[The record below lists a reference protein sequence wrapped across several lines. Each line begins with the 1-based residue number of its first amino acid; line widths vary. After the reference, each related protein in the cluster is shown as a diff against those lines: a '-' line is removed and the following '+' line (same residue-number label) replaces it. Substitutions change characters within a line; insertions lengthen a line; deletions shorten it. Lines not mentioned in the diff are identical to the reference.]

1 MSLRWKLMLLLVVVV
16 GGATTAVGVISYQ
29 STEDRMMTEIDNSL
43 GTATNVLLNRRD
55 SNRPGREN
63 NGGNNAG
70 NNNGTIVIPDRPLGI
85 EQYVVQLTDRDGNIL
100 GATTGI
106 ALPSMK
112 VNVDNQGN
120 ERPTIATLTGAD
132 GIQYRVRAE
141 SFSVGIVQLGRDL
154 REVDNVLTDLRSR
167 TILTGVIVAM
177 LSAILGWVIAAS
189 MTSRLRKLSNA
200 AEHVATTG
208 QFDVDTPSSSG
219 RDETARLS
227 RSFKE
232 MLEALSRSKEQ
243 QKRLV
248 QDAGHE
254 LRTPLTSMRTNLD
267 VMRRH
272 PNMETSMREQI
283 MIDLERDAGDMAAL
297 VEEVVAIAAE
307 RHTDELPQ
315 PIEMKSIVQSIADRA
330 SRRSGRDIVVN
341 GDESI
346 VIANHHMFDRA
357 VSNLIDNAL
366 KFDLSSQQIEVMI
379 HNGSLT
385 VSDCG
390 IGIPEDEVQL
400 IFERFHRSA
409 ASRSMPGSG
418 LGLSIVADFAQAHD
432 GSVFARNR
440 VGGGAEIGFSLP
452 TAHKTGL
459 EA

>member
-1 MSLRWKLMLLLVVVV
+1 MSLRWKLMLLLVVIV
-16 GGATTAVGVISYQ
+16 GGVTTSVGIISYQ

-55 SNRPGREN
+55 SNRPGRQD
-63 NGGNNAG
+63 NGGM
-70 NNNGTIVIPDRPLGI
+70 IVIPDRPLGI
-85 EQYVVQLTDRDGNIL
+85 EQYVVQLTDRNGNIL
-100 GATTGI
+100 AATVGI
-106 ALPSMK
+106 ALPPMQMS
-112 VNVDNQGN
+112 VDNRGI
-120 ERPTIATLTGAD
+120 ERPEIATLTGAD

-141 SFSVGIVQLGRDL
+141 GFSVGIVQLGRDL
-154 REVDNVLTDLRSR
+154 SEVENVLTDLRSR
-167 TILTGVIVAM
+167 TVLTGVIVAL

-189 MTSRLRKLSNA
+189 MTSRLRKLSIA
-200 AEHVATTG
+200 AEHVAATG
-208 QFDVDTPSSSG
+208 KFDVDTPSSG
-219 RDETARLS
+219 RDETARLA

-272 PNMETSMREQI
+272 PNMDQAMREQI

-307 RHTDELPQ
+307 RHSNELPE
-315 PIEMKSIVQSIADRA
+315 PIEMKSVTQSIVERA

-341 GDESI
+341 GDDSI

-366 KFDLSSQQIEVMI
+366 KFDTSSQQIEVMI

-385 VSDCG
+385 VSDRG
-390 IGIPEDEVQL
+390 IGIPEDEVRL

-418 LGLSIVADFAQAHD
+418 LGLSIVADFAQAHG

-440 VGGGAEIGFSLP
+440 AGGGAEIGFSLP
-452 TAHKTGL
+452 PENK
-459 EA
+459 

>member
-1 MSLRWKLMLLLVVVV
+1 MSLRWKLMLLLVVIV
-16 GGATTAVGVISYQ
+16 GGVTTSVGIISYQ

-55 SNRPGREN
+55 SNRPGRQN
-63 NGGNNAG
+63 DGGM
-70 NNNGTIVIPDRPLGI
+70 IVIPDRPLGI
-85 EQYVVQLTDRDGNIL
+85 EQYVVQLTDRNGNIL
-100 GATTGI
+100 ATTTGI
-106 ALPSMK
+106 SLPPMQLS
-112 VNVDNQGN
+112 VDNQGI
-120 ERPTIATLTGAD
+120 ERPVIATLTGAD
-132 GIQYRVRAE
+132 GIQYRVRAKG
-141 SFSVGIVQLGRDL
+141 FSVGIVQLGRDL
-154 REVDNVLTDLRSR
+154 SEVENVLTDLRSR
-167 TILTGVIVAM
+167 TVLTGVIVAL

-189 MTSRLRKLSNA
+189 MTSRLRKLSVA

-208 QFDVDTPSSSG
+208 KFDIDTPSSG
-219 RDETARLS
+219 RDETARLA

-272 PNMETSMREQI
+272 PNMDQAMREQI

-307 RHTDELPQ
+307 RHSNELPE
-315 PIEMKSIVQSIADRA
+315 PIEMNSVTQSIVERA

-341 GDESI
+341 ADDSI

-366 KFDLSSQQIEVMI
+366 KFDTSSHQIEVMI

-385 VSDCG
+385 VGDRG

-418 LGLSIVADFAQAHD
+418 LGLSIVADFAHAHD

-452 TAHKTGL
+452 TAHKTGQP
-459 EA
+459 A

>member
-1 MSLRWKLMLLLVVVV
+1 MLLLVVIV
-16 GGATTAVGVISYQ
+16 GGVTTSVGIISYQ

-55 SNRPGREN
+55 SNRPGRQN
-63 NGGNNAG
+63 DGGM
-70 NNNGTIVIPDRPLGI
+70 IVIPDRPLGI
-85 EQYVVQLTDRDGNIL
+85 EQYVVQLTDRNGNIL
-100 GATTGI
+100 AATVGI
-106 ALPSMK
+106 ALPPMRLS
-112 VNVDNQGN
+112 VDNQGV
-120 ERPTIATLTGAD
+120 ERPVIATLTGAD

-141 SFSVGIVQLGRDL
+141 GFSVGIVQLGRDL
-154 REVDNVLTDLRSR
+154 SEVENVLTDLRSR
-167 TILTGVIVAM
+167 TVLTGVIVAL

-189 MTSRLRKLSNA
+189 MTSRLRKLSVA

-208 QFDVDTPSSSG
+208 KFDVDTPSSG
-219 RDETARLS
+219 RDETARLA

-272 PNMETSMREQI
+272 PNMDQAMREQI

-307 RHTDELPQ
+307 RHSNELPE
-315 PIEMKSIVQSIADRA
+315 PIEMKSVTQAIVERA

-341 GDESI
+341 ADDSI

-366 KFDLSSQQIEVMI
+366 KFDTSSQQIEVTI
-379 HNGSLT
+379 HTGSLT
-385 VSDCG
+385 VSDRG
-390 IGIPEDEVQL
+390 IGIPEDEVRL

-440 VGGGAEIGFSLP
+440 AGGGAEIGFSLP
-452 TAHKTGL
+452 PENK
-459 EA
+459 

>member
-1 MSLRWKLMLLLVVVV
+1 MSLRWKLMLLLVVIV
-16 GGATTAVGVISYQ
+16 GGVTTSVGIISYQ

-43 GTATNVLLNRRD
+43 GNATKKTLLNRRD
-55 SNRPGREN
+55 SDRPGRQN
-63 NGGNNAG
+63 NGGM
-70 NNNGTIVIPDRPLGI
+70 IVIPDRPLGI
-85 EQYVVQLTDRDGNIL
+85 EQYVVQLTDRNGNIL
-100 GATTGI
+100 AATTGI
-106 ALPSMK
+106 SLPPMQLS
-112 VNVDNQGN
+112 VDKQGI
-120 ERPTIATLTGAD
+120 ERPVIATLTGAD

-141 SFSVGIVQLGRDL
+141 GFSVGIVQLGRDL
-154 REVDNVLTDLRSR
+154 SEVENVLTDLRSR
-167 TILTGVIVAM
+167 TVLTGVIVAL

-189 MTSRLRKLSNA
+189 MTSRLRKLSSA
-200 AEHVATTG
+200 AEHVALTG
-208 QFDVDTPSSSG
+208 QFNVDTPSTG
-219 RDETARLS
+219 RDETAKLA

-272 PNMETSMREQI
+272 PNMDQSMREQI

-307 RHTDELPQ
+307 RHSNELPE
-315 PIEMKSIVQSIADRA
+315 PIEMKSVTQSIVERA
-330 SRRSGRDIVVN
+330 SRRSGRDVVVN
-341 GDESI
+341 ADDSI

-366 KFDLSSQQIEVMI
+366 KFDTSSQQIEVTI

-385 VSDCG
+385 VSDRG

-418 LGLSIVADFAQAHD
+418 LGLSIVADFAHAHD

-452 TAHKTGL
+452 TAHKSG
-459 EA
+459 EPA

>member
-1 MSLRWKLMLLLVVVV
+1 VSLRWKLMLLLVVIV
-16 GGATTAVGVISYQ
+16 GGVTTSVGIISYQ
-29 STEDRMMTEIDNSL
+29 STEERMMTEIDNSL

-63 NGGNNAG
+63 NGGNNG
-70 NNNGTIVIPDRPLGI
+70 GMIVIPDRPLGI
-85 EQYVVQLTDRDGNIL
+85 EQYVVQLTDRNGNIL
-100 GATTGI
+100 AATVGI
-106 ALPSMK
+106 ALPPMQLS
-112 VNVDNQGN
+112 VDNQGI
-120 ERPTIATLTGAD
+120 ERPIIATLTGAD

-141 SFSVGIVQLGRDL
+141 GFSVGIVQLGRDL
-154 REVDNVLTDLRSR
+154 SEVENVLTDLRSR
-167 TILTGVIVAM
+167 TVLTGVIVAL

-189 MTSRLRKLSNA
+189 MTSRLRQLSNA
-200 AEHVATTG
+200 AEHVASTG
-208 QFDVDTPSSSG
+208 QFDVDTPSSG

-272 PNMETSMREQI
+272 PNMEAAMREQI
-283 MIDLERDAGDMAAL
+283 MHDLERDAGDMAAL

-315 PIEMKSIVQSIADRA
+315 PIEMKSVAQSIAERA
-330 SRRSGRDIVVN
+330 SRRSGRDVVVN
-341 GDESI
+341 ADESI

-366 KFDLSSQQIEVMI
+366 KFDTSAQAIEVTI
-379 HNGSLT
+379 ENGSLT
-385 VSDCG
+385 VGDRG
-390 IGIPEDEVQL
+390 IGIPEDELQL

-440 VGGGAEIGFSLP
+440 VGGGVEIGFSLP
-452 TAHKTGL
+452 TAHKPGGDT
-459 EA
+459 

>member
-1 MSLRWKLMLLLVVVV
+1 MLLLVLVV

-63 NGGNNAG
+63 NGGM
-70 NNNGTIVIPDRPLGI
+70 IVIPDRPLGI
-85 EQYVVQLTDRDGNIL
+85 EQYVVQLTDRNGNIL
-100 GATTGI
+100 AATTGI
-106 ALPSMK
+106 SLPPMQLS
-112 VNVDNQGN
+112 VDNQGI
-120 ERPTIATLTGAD
+120 ERPVIATLTGAD

-141 SFSVGIVQLGRDL
+141 GFSVGIVQLGRDL
-154 REVDNVLTDLRSR
+154 SEVENVLTDLRSR
-167 TILTGVIVAM
+167 TVLTGLIVAL

-189 MTSRLRKLSNA
+189 MTSRLRKLSVA
-200 AEHVATTG
+200 TEHVATTG
-208 QFDVDTPSSSG
+208 KFDVDTPSSG
-219 RDETARLS
+219 RDETARLA

-272 PNMETSMREQI
+272 PNMDQAMREQI

-307 RHTDELPQ
+307 RHSNELPE
-315 PIEMKSIVQSIADRA
+315 PIEMNSVTQSIVERA

-341 GDESI
+341 ADDSS
-346 VIANHHMFDRA
+346 VIATHHMFDRA

-366 KFDLSSQQIEVMI
+366 KFDTSSQQIEVMI
-379 HNGSLT
+379 RNGSLT
-385 VSDCG
+385 VSDRG

-452 TAHKTGL
+452 TAHKSGQP
-459 EA
+459 A

>member
-1 MSLRWKLMLLLVVVV
+1 MLLLVVIV
-16 GGATTAVGVISYQ
+16 GGATTTVGILSYQ

-55 SNRPGREN
+55 SNRPGRQN
-63 NGGNNAG
+63 NGGNN
-70 NNNGTIVIPDRPLGI
+70 NGRIVIPDRPLGI
-85 EQYVVQLTDRDGNIL
+85 EQYVVQLTDRDGNVL

-106 ALPSMK
+106 SLPSMK
-112 VNVDNQGN
+112 LTVDNQGN
-120 ERPTIATLTGAD
+120 ERPAIATLTGAD

-141 SFSVGIVQLGRDL
+141 GFSVGIVQLGRDL

-167 TILTGVIVAM
+167 TILTGVIVAL

-189 MTSRLRKLSNA
+189 MTSRLRKLSSA

-208 QFDVDTPSSSG
+208 QFDVDTPSSG

-272 PNMETSMREQI
+272 PNMDIAMREQI
-283 MIDLERDAGDMAAL
+283 MHDLERDAGDMASL

-315 PIEMKSIVQSIADRA
+315 PIEMKSVVQSIVERA

-341 GDESI
+341 ADDSI

-366 KFDLSSQQIEVMI
+366 KFDTSSQSIEVTI
-379 HNGSLT
+379 HNGALT
-385 VSDCG
+385 VSDRG
-390 IGIPEDEVQL
+390 IGIPDDEVQL

-409 ASRSMPGSG
+409 ASRSMAGSG
-418 LGLSIVADFAQAHD
+418 LGLSIVADFAHAHD

-440 VGGGAEIGFSLP
+440 IGGGSEIGFSLP
-452 TAHKTGL
+452 MAHKSGFQV
-459 EA
+459 

>member
-1 MSLRWKLMLLLVVVV
+1 MSLRWKLMLLLVVIV
-16 GGATTAVGVISYQ
+16 GGVTTSVGIISYQ
-29 STEDRMMTEIDNSL
+29 STEDRMMIEIDNSL
-43 GTATNVLLNRRD
+43 TKASNVLLNRRD
-55 SNRPGREN
+55 SSRPGREN
-63 NGGNNAG
+63 NSGM
-70 NNNGTIVIPDRPLGI
+70 IVIPDRPLGI
-85 EQYVVQLTDRDGNIL
+85 EQYVVQLTDRNGNIL
-100 GATTGI
+100 AATVGI
-106 ALPSMK
+106 ALPPMRLS
-112 VNVDNQGN
+112 VDNQGV
-120 ERPTIATLTGAD
+120 ERPVIATLTGAD

-141 SFSVGIVQLGRDL
+141 GFSVGIVQLGRDL
-154 REVDNVLTDLRSR
+154 SEVENVLTDLRSR
-167 TILTGVIVAM
+167 TVLTGVIVAL

-189 MTSRLRKLSNA
+189 MTSRLRKLSVA

-208 QFDVDTPSSSG
+208 KFDVDTPSSG
-219 RDETARLS
+219 RDETARLA

-272 PNMETSMREQI
+272 PNMDQAMREQI

-307 RHTDELPQ
+307 RHSNELPE
-315 PIEMKSIVQSIADRA
+315 PIEMKSVTQSIVERA
-330 SRRSGRDIVVN
+330 SRRSSRDIVVKA
-341 GDESI
+341 DDSI

-366 KFDLSSQQIEVMI
+366 KFDTSSQQIEVTI
-379 HNGSLT
+379 HTGSLT
-385 VSDCG
+385 VSDRG
-390 IGIPEDEVQL
+390 IGIPEDEVRL

-440 VGGGAEIGFSLP
+440 AGGGAEIGFSLP
-452 TAHKTGL
+452 PENK
-459 EA
+459 

>member
-1 MSLRWKLMLLLVVVV
+1 MLLLVVIV
-16 GGATTAVGVISYQ
+16 GGVTTSVGIISYQ

-63 NGGNNAG
+63 NGGNN
-70 NNNGTIVIPDRPLGI
+70 NGLIVIPDRPLGI
-85 EQYVVQLTDRDGNIL
+85 EQYVVQLTDRSGNIL
-100 GATTGI
+100 AATTGI
-106 ALPSMK
+106 SLPTMQLS
-112 VNVDNQGN
+112 VDNQGI
-120 ERPTIATLTGAD
+120 ERPAIATLTGAD

-141 SFSVGIVQLGRDL
+141 GFSVGIVQLGRDL
-154 REVDNVLTDLRSR
+154 SEVENVLTDLRSR
-167 TILTGVIVAM
+167 TVLTGIIVAL

-189 MTSRLRKLSNA
+189 MTSRLRKLSTA
-200 AEHVATTG
+200 AEHVALTG
-208 QFDVDTPSSSG
+208 QFNVDTPSSG
-219 RDETARLS
+219 RDETARLA

-272 PNMETSMREQI
+272 PNMEAGMREQI
-283 MIDLERDAGDMAAL
+283 MLDIERDAGDMAAL

-315 PIEMKSIVQSIADRA
+315 PIEMKSVVHSIVERA

-341 GDESI
+341 ADDSI

-357 VSNLIDNAL
+357 VSNLVDNAL
-366 KFDLSSQQIEVMI
+366 KFDTSSQQIELTI

-385 VSDCG
+385 VSDRG
-390 IGIPEDEVQL
+390 IGIPEDEVRL

-452 TAHKTGL
+452 TENK
-459 EA
+459 

>member
-1 MSLRWKLMLLLVVVV
+1 MLLLVVIV
-16 GGATTAVGVISYQ
+16 GGVTTSVGIISYQ

-55 SNRPGREN
+55 SNRPGRQN
-63 NGGNNAG
+63 DGGM
-70 NNNGTIVIPDRPLGI
+70 IVIPDRPLGI
-85 EQYVVQLTDRDGNIL
+85 EQYVVQLTDRNGNIL
-100 GATTGI
+100 AATTGI
-106 ALPSMK
+106 SLSPMQLS
-112 VNVDNQGN
+112 VDNQGV
-120 ERPTIATLTGAD
+120 ERPVIATLTGAD

-141 SFSVGIVQLGRDL
+141 GFSVGIVQLGRDL
-154 REVDNVLTDLRSR
+154 SEVENVLTDLRSR
-167 TILTGVIVAM
+167 TVLTGVIVAL

-189 MTSRLRKLSNA
+189 MTSRLRKLSVA

-208 QFDVDTPSSSG
+208 KFDVDTPSSG
-219 RDETARLS
+219 RDETARLA

-272 PNMETSMREQI
+272 PNMDQAMREQI

-307 RHTDELPQ
+307 RHSNELPE
-315 PIEMKSIVQSIADRA
+315 PIEMKSVTQSIVERA
-330 SRRSGRDIVVN
+330 SRRSSRDIVVKA
-341 GDESI
+341 DDSI

-366 KFDLSSQQIEVMI
+366 KFDTSSQQIELTI
-379 HNGSLT
+379 HDGSLT
-385 VSDCG
+385 VSDRG

-418 LGLSIVADFAQAHD
+418 LGLSIVADFAHAHD

-440 VGGGAEIGFSLP
+440 DGGGAEIGFSLP
-452 TAHKTGL
+452 TAHKSGQP
-459 EA
+459 A

>member
-1 MSLRWKLMLLLVVVV
+1 MSLRWKLMLLLVVIV
-16 GGATTAVGVISYQ
+16 GGVTTSVGIISYQ

-55 SNRPGREN
+55 SNRPGRQN
-63 NGGNNAG
+63 DGGI
-70 NNNGTIVIPDRPLGI
+70 IVIPDRPLGI
-85 EQYVVQLTDRDGNIL
+85 EQYVVQLTDRNGNIL
-100 GATTGI
+100 AATTGI
-106 ALPSMK
+106 SLPPMQLS
-112 VNVDNQGN
+112 VDNQGI
-120 ERPTIATLTGAD
+120 ERPVIATLTGAD

-141 SFSVGIVQLGRDL
+141 GFSVGIVQLGRDL
-154 REVDNVLTDLRSR
+154 SEVENVLTDLRSR
-167 TILTGVIVAM
+167 TVLTGVIVAL

-189 MTSRLRKLSNA
+189 MTSRLRKLSSA

-208 QFDVDTPSSSG
+208 QFDVDTPSSG
-219 RDETARLS
+219 RDETARLA

-232 MLEALSRSKEQ
+232 MLEALARSKEQ

-272 PNMETSMREQI
+272 PNMDQTMREQI

-307 RHTDELPQ
+307 RHSNELPE
-315 PIEMKSIVQSIADRA
+315 PIEMKSVTQSIVERA

-341 GDESI
+341 ADDSI

-366 KFDLSSQQIEVMI
+366 KFDTSSQQIDVTI

-385 VSDCG
+385 VSDRG
-390 IGIPEDEVQL
+390 IGIPEDELKL

-418 LGLSIVADFAQAHD
+418 LGLSIVADFAHAHD

-452 TAHKTGL
+452 TGHKSG
-459 EA
+459 EPA

>member
-1 MSLRWKLMLLLVVVV
+1 MSLRWKLMLLLVVIV
-16 GGATTAVGVISYQ
+16 GGVTTSVGIISYQ
-29 STEDRMMTEIDNSL
+29 STEDRMMIEIDNSL
-43 GTATNVLLNRRD
+43 TKASNVLLNRRD
-55 SNRPGREN
+55 SSRPGREN
-63 NGGNNAG
+63 NSGM
-70 NNNGTIVIPDRPLGI
+70 IVIPDRPLGI
-85 EQYVVQLTDRDGNIL
+85 EHYVVQLTDRNGSIL
-100 GATTGI
+100 AATTGI
-106 ALPSMK
+106 SLPPMRLS
-112 VNVDNQGN
+112 VDNQGV
-120 ERPTIATLTGAD
+120 ERPVIATLTGAD

-141 SFSVGIVQLGRDL
+141 GFSVGIVQLGRDL
-154 REVDNVLTDLRSR
+154 SEVENVLTDLRSR
-167 TILTGVIVAM
+167 TVLTGVIVAL

-189 MTSRLRKLSNA
+189 MTSRLRKLSSA

-208 QFDVDTPSSSG
+208 QFDVDTPSSG
-219 RDETARLS
+219 RDETARLA

-272 PNMETSMREQI
+272 PNMDQAMREQI

-307 RHTDELPQ
+307 RHSNELPE
-315 PIEMKSIVQSIADRA
+315 PIEMKSVTQSIVERA
-330 SRRSGRDIVVN
+330 SRRSSRDIVVKA
-341 GDESI
+341 DDSI

-366 KFDLSSQQIEVMI
+366 KFDTSSQQIELTI

-385 VSDCG
+385 VSDRG

-418 LGLSIVADFAQAHD
+418 LGLSIVADFAHAHD

-452 TAHKTGL
+452 TAHKTGQP
-459 EA
+459 A

>member
-1 MSLRWKLMLLLVVVV
+1 MSLRWKLMLLLVVIV
-16 GGATTAVGVISYQ
+16 GGVTTSVGIISYQ
-29 STEDRMMTEIDNSL
+29 STQDRMMTEIDNSL

-55 SNRPGREN
+55 SDRPGRQN
-63 NGGNNAG
+63 NGGM
-70 NNNGTIVIPDRPLGI
+70 IVIPDRPLGI
-85 EQYVVQLTDRDGNIL
+85 EQYVVQLTDRNGNIL
-100 GATTGI
+100 AATTGI
-106 ALPSMK
+106 SLPPMQLSI
-112 VNVDNQGN
+112 DNQGI
-120 ERPTIATLTGAD
+120 ERPVIATLTGAD

-141 SFSVGIVQLGRDL
+141 GFSVGIVQLGRDL
-154 REVDNVLTDLRSR
+154 SEVKNVLTDLRSR
-167 TILTGVIVAM
+167 TVLTGVIVAL

-189 MTSRLRKLSNA
+189 MTSRLRKLSSA

-208 QFDVDTPSSSG
+208 QFDVDTPSSG
-219 RDETARLS
+219 RDETARLA

-232 MLEALSRSKEQ
+232 MLEALARSKEQ

-272 PNMETSMREQI
+272 PNMDQAMREQI

-307 RHTDELPQ
+307 RHSNELPE
-315 PIEMKSIVQSIADRA
+315 PIEMKSITQSIVERA

-341 GDESI
+341 ADDSI

-366 KFDLSSQQIEVMI
+366 KFDTSSQQIDVTI

-385 VSDCG
+385 VSDRG
-390 IGIPEDEVQL
+390 IGIPEDELKL

-418 LGLSIVADFAQAHD
+418 LGLSIVADFAHAHD

-452 TAHKTGL
+452 TAHKSG
-459 EA
+459 EPA

>member
-1 MSLRWKLMLLLVVVV
+1 
-16 GGATTAVGVISYQ
+16 
-29 STEDRMMTEIDNSL
+29 
-43 GTATNVLLNRRD
+43 
-55 SNRPGREN
+55 
-63 NGGNNAG
+63 
-70 NNNGTIVIPDRPLGI
+70 
-85 EQYVVQLTDRDGNIL
+85 
-100 GATTGI
+100 
-106 ALPSMK
+106 
-112 VNVDNQGN
+112 
-120 ERPTIATLTGAD
+120 
-132 GIQYRVRAE
+132 
-141 SFSVGIVQLGRDL
+141 
-154 REVDNVLTDLRSR
+154 
-167 TILTGVIVAM
+167 VIVAL

-189 MTSRLRKLSNA
+189 MTSRLRKLSSA
-200 AEHVATTG
+200 AEHVALTG
-208 QFDVDTPSSSG
+208 QFNVDTPSTG
-219 RDETARLS
+219 RDETAKLA

-272 PNMETSMREQI
+272 PNMDQSMREQI

-307 RHTDELPQ
+307 RHSNELPE
-315 PIEMKSIVQSIADRA
+315 PIEMKSVTQSIVERA

-341 GDESI
+341 ADDSI

-366 KFDLSSQQIEVMI
+366 KFDTSSQQIEVTI

-385 VSDCG
+385 VSDRG

-409 ASRSMPGSG
+409 ASRSLPGSG
-418 LGLSIVADFAQAHD
+418 LGLSIVADFAHAHD

-440 VGGGAEIGFSLP
+440 VGGGSEIGFSLP
-452 TAHKTGL
+452 PENK
-459 EA
+459 

>member
-1 MSLRWKLMLLLVVVV
+1 MSLRWKLMLLLVVIV
-16 GGATTAVGVISYQ
+16 GGVTTSVGIISYQ
-29 STEDRMMTEIDNSL
+29 STEDRMMIEIDNSL
-43 GTATNVLLNRRD
+43 TKASNVLLNRRD
-55 SNRPGREN
+55 SSRPGREN
-63 NGGNNAG
+63 NSGM
-70 NNNGTIVIPDRPLGI
+70 IVIPDRPLGI
-85 EQYVVQLTDRDGNIL
+85 EQYVVQLTDRNGNIL
-100 GATTGI
+100 AATVGI
-106 ALPSMK
+106 ALPPMRLS
-112 VNVDNQGN
+112 VDNQGV
-120 ERPTIATLTGAD
+120 ERPVIATLTGAD

-141 SFSVGIVQLGRDL
+141 GFSVGIVQLGRDL
-154 REVDNVLTDLRSR
+154 SEVENVLTDLRSR
-167 TILTGVIVAM
+167 TVLTGVIVAL

-189 MTSRLRKLSNA
+189 MTSRLRKLSVA

-208 QFDVDTPSSSG
+208 KFDVDTPSSG
-219 RDETARLS
+219 RDETARLA

-272 PNMETSMREQI
+272 PNMDQAMREQI

-307 RHTDELPQ
+307 RHSNELPE
-315 PIEMKSIVQSIADRA
+315 PIEMKSVTQSIVERA
-330 SRRSGRDIVVN
+330 SRRSSRDIVVKA
-341 GDESI
+341 DDSI

-366 KFDLSSQQIEVMI
+366 KFDTSSRQIELTI
-379 HNGSLT
+379 HDGSLT
-385 VSDCG
+385 VSDRG

-418 LGLSIVADFAQAHD
+418 LGLSIVADFAHAHD

-440 VGGGAEIGFSLP
+440 DGGGAEIGFSLP
-452 TAHKTGL
+452 TAHKSGQP
-459 EA
+459 A

>member
-1 MSLRWKLMLLLVVVV
+1 MSLRWKLMLLLVVIV
-16 GGATTAVGVISYQ
+16 GGVTTSVGIISYQ
-29 STEDRMMTEIDNSL
+29 STEDRMMIEIDNSL
-43 GTATNVLLNRRD
+43 TKASNVLLNRRD
-55 SNRPGREN
+55 SSRPGREN
-63 NGGNNAG
+63 NSGM
-70 NNNGTIVIPDRPLGI
+70 IVIPDRPLGI
-85 EQYVVQLTDRDGNIL
+85 EQYVVQLTDRNGNIL
-100 GATTGI
+100 AATVGI
-106 ALPSMK
+106 ALPPMRLS
-112 VNVDNQGN
+112 VDNQGV
-120 ERPTIATLTGAD
+120 ERPVIATLTGAD

-141 SFSVGIVQLGRDL
+141 GFSVGIVQLGRDL
-154 REVDNVLTDLRSR
+154 SEVENVLTDLRSR
-167 TILTGVIVAM
+167 TVLTGVIVAL

-189 MTSRLRKLSNA
+189 MTSRLRKLSVA

-208 QFDVDTPSSSG
+208 KFDVDTPSSG
-219 RDETARLS
+219 RDETARLA
-227 RSFKE
+227 RSLKE

-272 PNMETSMREQI
+272 PNMDQAMREQI

-307 RHTDELPQ
+307 RHSNELPE
-315 PIEMKSIVQSIADRA
+315 PIEMKSVTQSIVERA
-330 SRRSGRDIVVN
+330 SRRSSRDIVVKA
-341 GDESI
+341 DDSI

-366 KFDLSSQQIEVMI
+366 KFDTSSQQIELTI
-379 HNGSLT
+379 HDGSLT
-385 VSDCG
+385 VSDRG
-390 IGIPEDEVQL
+390 IGIPEDEVQR

-418 LGLSIVADFAQAHD
+418 LGLSIVADFAHAHD

-440 VGGGAEIGFSLP
+440 DGGGAEIGFSLP
-452 TAHKTGL
+452 TAHKSGQP
-459 EA
+459 A

>member
-1 MSLRWKLMLLLVVVV
+1 MSLRWKLMLLLVVIV
-16 GGATTAVGVISYQ
+16 GGVTTLVGIISYQ
-29 STEDRMMTEIDNSL
+29 STEDRMMIEIDNSL
-43 GTATNVLLNRRD
+43 TKASNVLLNRRD
-55 SNRPGREN
+55 SSRPGREN
-63 NGGNNAG
+63 NSGM
-70 NNNGTIVIPDRPLGI
+70 IVIPDRPLGI
-85 EQYVVQLTDRDGNIL
+85 EQYVVQLTDRNGNIL
-100 GATTGI
+100 AATVGI
-106 ALPSMK
+106 AIPPMRLS
-112 VNVDNQGN
+112 VDNQGV
-120 ERPTIATLTGAD
+120 ERPVIATLTGAD

-141 SFSVGIVQLGRDL
+141 GFSVGIVQLGRDL
-154 REVDNVLTDLRSR
+154 SEVENVLTDLRSR
-167 TILTGVIVAM
+167 TVLTGVIVAL

-189 MTSRLRKLSNA
+189 MTSRLRKLSVA

-208 QFDVDTPSSSG
+208 KFDVDTPSSG
-219 RDETARLS
+219 RDETARLA

-272 PNMETSMREQI
+272 PNMDQAMREQI

-307 RHTDELPQ
+307 RHSNELPE
-315 PIEMKSIVQSIADRA
+315 PIEMKSVTQSIVERA
-330 SRRSGRDIVVN
+330 SRRSSRDIVVKA
-341 GDESI
+341 DDSI

-366 KFDLSSQQIEVMI
+366 KFDTSSQQIELTI
-379 HNGSLT
+379 HDGSLT
-385 VSDCG
+385 VSDRG

-418 LGLSIVADFAQAHD
+418 LGLSIVADFAHAHD

-440 VGGGAEIGFSLP
+440 DGGGAEIGFSLP
-452 TAHKTGL
+452 TAHKSGQP
-459 EA
+459 A

>member
-1 MSLRWKLMLLLVVVV
+1 
-16 GGATTAVGVISYQ
+16 
-29 STEDRMMTEIDNSL
+29 
-43 GTATNVLLNRRD
+43 
-55 SNRPGREN
+55 
-63 NGGNNAG
+63 
-70 NNNGTIVIPDRPLGI
+70 
-85 EQYVVQLTDRDGNIL
+85 VQLTDRNGNIL
-100 GATTGI
+100 AATTGI
-106 ALPSMK
+106 SLPPMQLS
-112 VNVDNQGN
+112 VDNQGI
-120 ERPTIATLTGAD
+120 ERPVIATLTGAD

-141 SFSVGIVQLGRDL
+141 GFSVGIVQLGRDL
-154 REVDNVLTDLRSR
+154 SEVENVLTDLRSR
-167 TILTGVIVAM
+167 TVLTGVIVAL

-189 MTSRLRKLSNA
+189 MTSRLRKLSVA
-200 AEHVATTG
+200 TEHVATTG
-208 QFDVDTPSSSG
+208 KFDVDTPSSG
-219 RDETARLS
+219 RDETARLA

-272 PNMETSMREQI
+272 PNMDQAMREQI

-307 RHTDELPQ
+307 RHSNELPE
-315 PIEMKSIVQSIADRA
+315 PIEMNSVTQSIVERA

-341 GDESI
+341 ADDSI

-366 KFDLSSQQIEVMI
+366 KFDTSSQQIEVMI
-379 HNGSLT
+379 RNGSLT
-385 VSDCG
+385 VSDRG

-418 LGLSIVADFAQAHD
+418 LGLSIVADFAHAHD

-452 TAHKTGL
+452 TAHKSGQP
-459 EA
+459 A

>member
-1 MSLRWKLMLLLVVVV
+1 MSLRWKLMLLLVVIV
-16 GGATTAVGVISYQ
+16 GGVTTSVGIISYQ

-55 SNRPGREN
+55 SNRPGRQN
-63 NGGNNAG
+63 DGGM
-70 NNNGTIVIPDRPLGI
+70 IVIPDRPLGI
-85 EQYVVQLTDRDGNIL
+85 EQYVVQLTDRNGNIL
-100 GATTGI
+100 AATTGI
-106 ALPSMK
+106 SLSPMQLS
-112 VNVDNQGN
+112 VDNQGV
-120 ERPTIATLTGAD
+120 ERPVIATLTGAD

-141 SFSVGIVQLGRDL
+141 GFSVGIVQLGRDL
-154 REVDNVLTDLRSR
+154 SEVENVLTDLRSR
-167 TILTGVIVAM
+167 TVLTGVIVAL

-189 MTSRLRKLSNA
+189 MTSRLRKLSVA

-208 QFDVDTPSSSG
+208 KFDVDTPSSG
-219 RDETARLS
+219 RDETARLA

-272 PNMETSMREQI
+272 PDMDAAMREQI

-307 RHTDELPQ
+307 RHSNELPE
-315 PIEMKSIVQSIADRA
+315 PIEMKSVTQSIVERA
-330 SRRSGRDIVVN
+330 SRRSSRDIVVKA
-341 GDESI
+341 DDSI

-366 KFDLSSQQIEVMI
+366 KFDTSSQQIELTI
-379 HNGSLT
+379 HDGSLT
-385 VSDCG
+385 VSDRG

-418 LGLSIVADFAQAHD
+418 LGLSIVADFAHAHD

-440 VGGGAEIGFSLP
+440 DGGGAEIGFSLP
-452 TAHKTGL
+452 TAHKSGQP
-459 EA
+459 A

>member
-1 MSLRWKLMLLLVVVV
+1 
-16 GGATTAVGVISYQ
+16 
-29 STEDRMMTEIDNSL
+29 
-43 GTATNVLLNRRD
+43 
-55 SNRPGREN
+55 
-63 NGGNNAG
+63 
-70 NNNGTIVIPDRPLGI
+70 
-85 EQYVVQLTDRDGNIL
+85 
-100 GATTGI
+100 
-106 ALPSMK
+106 
-112 VNVDNQGN
+112 
-120 ERPTIATLTGAD
+120 
-132 GIQYRVRAE
+132 
-141 SFSVGIVQLGRDL
+141 VQLGRDL
-154 REVDNVLTDLRSR
+154 SEVENVLTDLRSR
-167 TILTGVIVAM
+167 TVLTGVIVAL

-189 MTSRLRKLSNA
+189 MTSRLRKLSVA

-208 QFDVDTPSSSG
+208 QFDVDTPSSG
-219 RDETARLS
+219 RDETARLA

-272 PNMETSMREQI
+272 PNMDQAMREQI

-307 RHTDELPQ
+307 RHSNELPE
-315 PIEMKSIVQSIADRA
+315 PIEMKSVTQSIVERA

-341 GDESI
+341 ADDSI

-366 KFDLSSQQIEVMI
+366 KFDTSSQQIEVTI

-385 VSDCG
+385 VSDRG

-418 LGLSIVADFAQAHD
+418 LGLSIVADFAHAHD

-440 VGGGAEIGFSLP
+440 SGGGAEIGFSLP
-452 TAHKTGL
+452 TAHKSGQPT
-459 EA
+459 

>member
-1 MSLRWKLMLLLVVVV
+1 MSLRWKLMLLLVVIV
-16 GGATTAVGVISYQ
+16 GGVTTSVGIISYQ

-43 GTATNVLLNRRD
+43 GNATKKTLLNRRD
-55 SNRPGREN
+55 SDRPGRQN
-63 NGGNNAG
+63 NGGM
-70 NNNGTIVIPDRPLGI
+70 IVIPDRPLGI
-85 EQYVVQLTDRDGNIL
+85 EQYVVQLTDRNGNIL
-100 GATTGI
+100 AATTGI
-106 ALPSMK
+106 SLPPMQLS
-112 VNVDNQGN
+112 VDKQGI
-120 ERPTIATLTGAD
+120 ERPVIATLTGAD

-141 SFSVGIVQLGRDL
+141 GFSVGIVQLGRDL
-154 REVDNVLTDLRSR
+154 SEVENVLTDLRSR
-167 TILTGVIVAM
+167 TVLTGVIVAL

-189 MTSRLRKLSNA
+189 MTSRLRKLSSA

-208 QFDVDTPSSSG
+208 QFDVDTPSSG
-219 RDETARLS
+219 RDETARLA

-232 MLEALSRSKEQ
+232 MLEALARSKEQ

-272 PNMETSMREQI
+272 PNMDQSMREQI

-315 PIEMKSIVQSIADRA
+315 PIEMKSVAQSIAERA
-330 SRRSGRDIVVN
+330 SRRSGRDVVVN
-341 GDESI
+341 ADESI

-366 KFDLSSQQIEVMI
+366 KFDTSAQVIEVTI
-379 HNGSLT
+379 ENGSLT
-385 VSDCG
+385 VSDRG

-452 TAHKTGL
+452 TAHKPGGDT
-459 EA
+459 

>member
-1 MSLRWKLMLLLVVVV
+1 MSLRWKLMLLLVVIV
-16 GGATTAVGVISYQ
+16 GGATTTVGILSYQ

-55 SNRPGREN
+55 SNRPGRQN
-63 NGGNNAG
+63 NGGM
-70 NNNGTIVIPDRPLGI
+70 IVIPDRPLGI
-85 EQYVVQLTDRDGNIL
+85 EQYVVQLTDRDGNVL

-106 ALPSMK
+106 ALPPMK
-112 VNVDNQGN
+112 LKVDNQGI
-120 ERPTIATLTGAD
+120 ERPVIATLIGAD

-141 SFSVGIVQLGRDL
+141 GFSVGIVQLGRDL
-154 REVDNVLTDLRSR
+154 SEVDNVLTDLRTR
-167 TILTGVIVAM
+167 TILTGVIVAL
-177 LSAILGWVIAAS
+177 LSAIVGWVIAAS
-189 MTSRLRKLSNA
+189 MTSRLRKLSMA
-200 AEHVATTG
+200 AEHVASTG
-208 QFDVDTPSSSG
+208 QFNVDTPSNG

-272 PNMETSMREQI
+272 PNMDSAMREQI
-283 MIDLERDAGDMAAL
+283 MLDIERDAGDMAAL

-315 PIEMKSIVQSIADRA
+315 PIEMKSVVQSIVERA

-341 GDESI
+341 ADDSI

-366 KFDLSSQQIEVMI
+366 KFDTSSQQIEVSI
-379 HNGSLT
+379 QNGWLT
-385 VSDCG
+385 VSDRG

-418 LGLSIVADFAQAHD
+418 LGLSIVADFAQAHG

-440 VGGGAEIGFSLP
+440 AGGGAEIGFFLP
-452 TAHKTGL
+452 TAHKSGWQP
-459 EA
+459 

>member
-1 MSLRWKLMLLLVVVV
+1 MSLRWKLMLLLVVIV
-16 GGATTAVGVISYQ
+16 GGVTTSVGIISYQ
-29 STEDRMMTEIDNSL
+29 STQDRMMTEIDNSL

-63 NGGNNAG
+63 NSGM
-70 NNNGTIVIPDRPLGI
+70 IVIPDRPLGI
-85 EQYVVQLTDRDGNIL
+85 EQYVVQLTDRNGNIL
-100 GATTGI
+100 AATVGI
-106 ALPSMK
+106 ALPPMRLS
-112 VNVDNQGN
+112 VDNQGV
-120 ERPTIATLTGAD
+120 ERPVIATLTGAD

-141 SFSVGIVQLGRDL
+141 GFSVGIVQLGRDL
-154 REVDNVLTDLRSR
+154 SEVENVLTDLRSR
-167 TILTGVIVAM
+167 TVLTGVIVAL

-189 MTSRLRKLSNA
+189 MTSRLRKLSVA

-208 QFDVDTPSSSG
+208 KFDVDTPSSG
-219 RDETARLS
+219 RDETGRLA

-272 PNMETSMREQI
+272 PNMDQAMREQI

-307 RHTDELPQ
+307 RHSNELPE
-315 PIEMKSIVQSIADRA
+315 PIEMKSVTQSIVERA
-330 SRRSGRDIVVN
+330 SRRSSRHIVVN
-341 GDESI
+341 ADDSI

-366 KFDLSSQQIEVMI
+366 KFDTSSQQIELTI
-379 HNGSLT
+379 HDGSLT
-385 VSDCG
+385 VSDRG

-418 LGLSIVADFAQAHD
+418 LGLSIVADFAHAHD

-440 VGGGAEIGFSLP
+440 DGGGAEIGFSLP
-452 TAHKTGL
+452 TAHKSGQP
-459 EA
+459 A

>member
-1 MSLRWKLMLLLVVVV
+1 MLLLVVIV
-16 GGATTAVGVISYQ
+16 GGVTTSVGIISYQ
-29 STEDRMMTEIDNSL
+29 STQDRMMTEIDNSL

-55 SNRPGREN
+55 SDRPGRQ
-63 NGGNNAG
+63 NNAG
-70 NNNGTIVIPDRPLGI
+70 NNNGMIVIPDRPLGI
-85 EQYVVQLTDRDGNIL
+85 EQYVVQLTDRNGNIL
-100 GATTGI
+100 AATTGI
-106 ALPSMK
+106 SLPPMQLS
-112 VNVDNQGN
+112 VDKQGI
-120 ERPTIATLTGAD
+120 ERPVIATLTGAD

-141 SFSVGIVQLGRDL
+141 GFSVGIVQLGRDL
-154 REVDNVLTDLRSR
+154 SEVENVLTDLRSR
-167 TILTGVIVAM
+167 TVLTGVIVAL

-189 MTSRLRKLSNA
+189 MTSRLRKLSSA
-200 AEHVATTG
+200 AEHVALTG
-208 QFDVDTPSSSG
+208 QFNVDTPSTG
-219 RDETARLS
+219 RDETAKLA

-232 MLEALSRSKEQ
+232 MLEALSRLKEQ

-272 PNMETSMREQI
+272 PNMDQSMREQI

-307 RHTDELPQ
+307 RHSNELPE
-315 PIEMKSIVQSIADRA
+315 PIEMKSVTQSIVERA
-330 SRRSGRDIVVN
+330 SRRSGRDVVVN
-341 GDESI
+341 ADDSI

-366 KFDLSSQQIEVMI
+366 KFDTSSQQIEVTI

-385 VSDCG
+385 VSDRG

-409 ASRSMPGSG
+409 ASRSLPGSG
-418 LGLSIVADFAQAHD
+418 LGLSIVADFAHAHD

-440 VGGGAEIGFSLP
+440 VGGGSEIGFSLP
-452 TAHKTGL
+452 PENK
-459 EA
+459 

>member
-1 MSLRWKLMLLLVVVV
+1 MLLLVVIV
-16 GGATTAVGVISYQ
+16 GGVTTSVGIISYQ

-55 SNRPGREN
+55 SNRPGRQN
-63 NGGNNAG
+63 DGGM
-70 NNNGTIVIPDRPLGI
+70 IVIPDRPLGI
-85 EQYVVQLTDRDGNIL
+85 EQYVVQLTDRNGNIL
-100 GATTGI
+100 AATTGI
-106 ALPSMK
+106 SLSPMQLS
-112 VNVDNQGN
+112 VDNQGV
-120 ERPTIATLTGAD
+120 ERPVIATLTGAD

-141 SFSVGIVQLGRDL
+141 GFSVGIVQLGRDL
-154 REVDNVLTDLRSR
+154 SEVENVLTDLRSR
-167 TILTGVIVAM
+167 TVLTGVIVAL

-189 MTSRLRKLSNA
+189 MTSRLRKLSVA

-208 QFDVDTPSSSG
+208 KFDVDTPSSG
-219 RDETARLS
+219 RDETARLA

-272 PNMETSMREQI
+272 PNMDQAMREQI

-307 RHTDELPQ
+307 RHSNELPE
-315 PIEMKSIVQSIADRA
+315 PIEMKSVTQSIVERA
-330 SRRSGRDIVVN
+330 SRRSSRDIVVKA
-341 GDESI
+341 DDSI

-366 KFDLSSQQIEVMI
+366 KFDTSSQQIEVTI
-379 HNGSLT
+379 HTGSLT
-385 VSDCG
+385 VSDRG
-390 IGIPEDEVQL
+390 IGIPED
-400 IFERFHRSA
+400 
-409 ASRSMPGSG
+409 
-418 LGLSIVADFAQAHD
+418 
-432 GSVFARNR
+432 
-440 VGGGAEIGFSLP
+440 
-452 TAHKTGL
+452 
-459 EA
+459 

>member
-1 MSLRWKLMLLLVVVV
+1 MLLLVVIV
-16 GGATTAVGVISYQ
+16 GGVTTSVGIISYQ
-29 STEDRMMTEIDNSL
+29 STQDRMMTEIDNSL

-55 SNRPGREN
+55 SDRPGRQ
-63 NGGNNAG
+63 NNAG
-70 NNNGTIVIPDRPLGI
+70 NNNGMIVIPDRPLGI
-85 EQYVVQLTDRDGNIL
+85 EQYVVQLTDRNGNIL
-100 GATTGI
+100 AATTGI
-106 ALPSMK
+106 SLPPMQLS
-112 VNVDNQGN
+112 VDKQGI
-120 ERPTIATLTGAD
+120 ERPVIATLTGAD

-141 SFSVGIVQLGRDL
+141 GFSVGIVQLGRDL
-154 REVDNVLTDLRSR
+154 SEVENVLTDLRSR
-167 TILTGVIVAM
+167 TVLTGVIVAL

-189 MTSRLRKLSNA
+189 MTSRLRKLSSA
-200 AEHVATTG
+200 AEHVALTG
-208 QFDVDTPSSSG
+208 QFNVDTPSTG
-219 RDETARLS
+219 RDETAKLA

-272 PNMETSMREQI
+272 PNMDQSMREQI

-307 RHTDELPQ
+307 RHSNELPE
-315 PIEMKSIVQSIADRA
+315 PIEMKSVTQSIVERA

-341 GDESI
+341 ADDSI

-366 KFDLSSQQIEVMI
+366 KFDTSSQQIEVTI

-385 VSDCG
+385 VSDRG

-409 ASRSMPGSG
+409 ASRSLPGSG
-418 LGLSIVADFAQAHD
+418 LGLSIVADFAHAHD

-440 VGGGAEIGFSLP
+440 VGGGSEIGFSLP
-452 TAHKTGL
+452 PENK
-459 EA
+459 

>member
-1 MSLRWKLMLLLVVVV
+1 MSLRWKLMLLLVVIV
-16 GGATTAVGVISYQ
+16 GGVTTSVGIISYQ
-29 STEDRMMTEIDNSL
+29 STQDRMMTEIDNSL

-55 SNRPGREN
+55 SNRPGRQ
-63 NGGNNAG
+63 NNAG
-70 NNNGTIVIPDRPLGI
+70 NNNGMIVIPDRPLGI
-85 EQYVVQLTDRDGNIL
+85 EQYVVQLTDRNGNIL
-100 GATTGI
+100 AATTGI
-106 ALPSMK
+106 SLPPMQLS
-112 VNVDNQGN
+112 VDNQGI
-120 ERPTIATLTGAD
+120 ERPVIATLTGAD

-141 SFSVGIVQLGRDL
+141 GFSVGIVQLGRDL
-154 REVDNVLTDLRSR
+154 SEVENVLTDLRSR
-167 TILTGVIVAM
+167 TVLTGVIVAL

-189 MTSRLRKLSNA
+189 MTSRLRKLSSA

-208 QFDVDTPSSSG
+208 QFDVDTPSTG
-219 RDETARLS
+219 RDETARLA

-272 PNMETSMREQI
+272 PNMDQAMREQI

-315 PIEMKSIVQSIADRA
+315 PIEMKSVAQSIAERA
-330 SRRSGRDIVVN
+330 SRRSGRDVVVN
-341 GDESI
+341 ADESI

-366 KFDLSSQQIEVMI
+366 KFDTSAQAIEV
-379 HNGSLT
+379 T
-385 VSDCG
+385 
-390 IGIPEDEVQL
+390 
-400 IFERFHRSA
+400 
-409 ASRSMPGSG
+409 GSG
-418 LGLSIVADFAQAHD
+418 LGLSIVADFAHAHD

-452 TAHKTGL
+452 TAHKSGQP
-459 EA
+459 A

>member
-1 MSLRWKLMLLLVVVV
+1 MSLRWKLMLLLVVIV
-16 GGATTAVGVISYQ
+16 GGVTTSVGIISYQ

-55 SNRPGREN
+55 SNRPGRQN
-63 NGGNNAG
+63 DGGM
-70 NNNGTIVIPDRPLGI
+70 IVIPDRPLGI
-85 EQYVVQLTDRDGNIL
+85 EQYVVQLTDRNGNIL
-100 GATTGI
+100 AATPGI
-106 ALPSMK
+106 SLSPMQLS
-112 VNVDNQGN
+112 VDNQGV
-120 ERPTIATLTGAD
+120 ERPVIATLTGAD

-141 SFSVGIVQLGRDL
+141 GFSVGIVQLGRDL
-154 REVDNVLTDLRSR
+154 SEVENVLTDLRSR
-167 TILTGVIVAM
+167 TVLTGVIVAL

-189 MTSRLRKLSNA
+189 MTSRLRKLSVA

-208 QFDVDTPSSSG
+208 KFDVDTPSSG
-219 RDETARLS
+219 RDETARLA

-272 PNMETSMREQI
+272 PNMDQAMREQI

-307 RHTDELPQ
+307 RHSNELPE
-315 PIEMKSIVQSIADRA
+315 PIEMKSVTQSIVERA
-330 SRRSGRDIVVN
+330 SRRSSRDIVVKA
-341 GDESI
+341 DDSI

-366 KFDLSSQQIEVMI
+366 KFDTSSQQIELTI
-379 HNGSLT
+379 HDGSLT
-385 VSDCG
+385 VSDRG

-418 LGLSIVADFAQAHD
+418 LGLSIVADFAHAHD

-440 VGGGAEIGFSLP
+440 DGGGAEIGFSLP
-452 TAHKTGL
+452 TAHKSGQP
-459 EA
+459 A

>member
-1 MSLRWKLMLLLVVVV
+1 MSLRWKLMLLLVVIV
-16 GGATTAVGVISYQ
+16 GGVTTSVGIISYQ

-63 NGGNNAG
+63 NGGNN
-70 NNNGTIVIPDRPLGI
+70 NGLIVIPDRPLGI
-85 EQYVVQLTDRDGNIL
+85 EQYVVQLTDRSGNIL
-100 GATTGI
+100 AATTGI
-106 ALPSMK
+106 SLPTMQLS
-112 VNVDNQGN
+112 VDDQGI
-120 ERPTIATLTGAD
+120 ERPAIATLTGAD

-141 SFSVGIVQLGRDL
+141 GFSVGIVQLGRDL
-154 REVDNVLTDLRSR
+154 SEVENVLTDLRSR
-167 TILTGVIVAM
+167 TVLTGIIVAL

-189 MTSRLRKLSNA
+189 MTSRLRKLSTA
-200 AEHVATTG
+200 AEHVALTG
-208 QFDVDTPSSSG
+208 QFNVDTPSSG
-219 RDETARLS
+219 RDETARLA

-272 PNMETSMREQI
+272 PNMEAGMREQI
-283 MIDLERDAGDMAAL
+283 MLDIERDAGDMAAL

-315 PIEMKSIVQSIADRA
+315 PIEMKSVAQSIVERA
-330 SRRSGRDIVVN
+330 SRRSGRDIVMN
-341 GDESI
+341 ADESI

-357 VSNLIDNAL
+357 VSNLVDNAL
-366 KFDLSSQQIEVMI
+366 KFDTSSQQIEVTI
-379 HNGSLT
+379 RNGSLT
-385 VSDCG
+385 VSDRG

-418 LGLSIVADFAQAHD
+418 LGLSIVADFAHAHD

-440 VGGGAEIGFSLP
+440 PDGGAEIGFSLP
-452 TAHKTGL
+452 TAHKSGWET
-459 EA
+459 